1 MTITDRFLRYAAF
14 DTQSDEAARTMP
26 STPGQMRFA
35 ESLTHELKAL
45 GLHDVSL
52 DANGYVMATLPA
64 NTRRTEVPVIGF
76 IAHMDTSP
84 DMSGRD
90 VKPRIVMYTG
100 GDIVLNE
107 PLGIVLSPDVFPELN
122 NYVGQELIVTD
133 GTTLLG
139 ADDKAGVAAIVSA
152 MEYLLAHPKVEHGTV
167 RIAFTPDE
175 EIGRGADRFDVA
187 RFGCFGAYTVD
198 GGEIG
203 ELEYENF
210 NAAQTVVTVRGR
222 NIHPGSAKG
231 RMINA
236 SLVAMQL
243 NAMLPA
249 TERPETTE
257 GREGF
262 FHLTEMAGTVE
273 EAQLTYI
280 IRDHDRTL
288 FEKKKD
294 MLREAVQGINKMY
307 PECCTLDLRDQYYNM
322 REVIDQRPELIRWA
336 RHGGGRRAH
345 RAPYPRGYGRR
356 ATVVHGAALP
366 EPLRGR
372 HELPRTLR
380 IPAHPVAPEEH
391 GDDRPFMRPHRTVN
405 HLPTHII
412 HSP

>member
-1 MTITDRFLRYAAF
+1 MTITNRFIRYTAF
-14 DTQSDEAARTMP
+14 DTQSDEHARSMP

-35 ESLTHELKAL
+35 ESLTEELKAL

-52 DANGYVMATLPA
+52 DENGYVMATLPA
-64 NTRRTEVPVIGF
+64 NTSRTDVPVIGF

-90 VKPRIVMYTG
+90 VKPRIVTYAG

-107 PLGIVLSPDVFPELN
+107 SLGVVLSPDVFPELN
-122 NYVGQELIVTD
+122 HYVGQELIVTD

-152 MEYLLAHPKVEHGTV
+152 MEYLLAHPEVEHGTV

-198 GGEIG
+198 GGELG

-210 NAAQTVVTVRGR
+210 NAAQAVVNLRGR

-243 NAMLPA
+243 NEMLPPA
-249 TERPETTE
+249 ERPETTE

-262 FHLTEMAGTVE
+262 FHLTEMAGSVE

-280 IRDHDRTL
+280 IRDHDRAL
-288 FEKKKD
+288 FEKKKET
-294 MLREAVQGINKMY
+294 LREAVRRINETY
-307 PECCTLDLRDQYYNM
+307 PECCTLDMHDQYYNM
-322 REVIDQRPELIRWA
+322 REVIDRRPELIQWA
-336 RHGGGRRAH
+336 RQAMEAAGVTPIERPIRGGTDGARLSFMGLPCPNLFAGGMNFHGR
-345 RAPYPRGYGRR
+345 YEY
-356 ATVVHGAALP
+356 LP
-366 EPLRGR
+366 VPSLQKSME
-372 HELPRTLR
+372 T
-380 IPAHPVAPEEH
+380 II
-391 GDDRPFMRPHRTVN
+391 
-405 HLPTHII
+405 HLCHII
-412 HSP
+412 TK

>member
-64 NTRRTEVPVIGF
+64 NTRRTDVPVIGF

-90 VKPRIVMYTG
+90 VKPRIVTYTG

-152 MEYLLAHPKVEHGTV
+152 MEYLLAHPEVEHGTV

-210 NAAQTVVTVRGR
+210 NAAQAIVTLRGR

-273 EAQLTYI
+273 EARLTYI
-280 IRDHDRTL
+280 IRDHDREL

-336 RHGGGRRAH
+336 RQAMAAAGVVPIERPIRGGTDGARLSFMGLPCPNLFAGGMNFHGRYEYLPIPSLRKSME
-345 RAPYPRGYGRR
+345 
-356 ATVVHGAALP
+356 TIVHLCAL
-366 EPLRGR
+366 
-372 HELPRTLR
+372 
-380 IPAHPVAPEEH
+380 IAQ
-391 GDDRPFMRPHRTVN
+391 
-405 HLPTHII
+405 
-412 HSP
+412 

>member
-1 MTITDRFLRYAAF
+1 MTITERFLRYAAS
-14 DTQSDEAARTMP
+14 DTQSDEHARTMP

-35 ESLTHELKAL
+35 ESLTEELKAL

-52 DANGYVMATLPA
+52 DENGYVMATLPA
-64 NTRRTEVPVIGF
+64 NTRRTDVPVIGF

-90 VKPRIVMYTG
+90 VKPRIVAYTG
-100 GDIVLNE
+100 GEIVLNE
-107 PLGIVLSPDVFPELN
+107 PLGIVLSPDVFPGLN

-152 MEYLLAHPKVEHGTV
+152 MEYLLAHPEVEHGTV

-210 NAAQTVVTVRGR
+210 NASQAIVTLRGR

-236 SLVAMQL
+236 SLLAMQL
-243 NAMLPA
+243 NDMLPPA
-249 TERPETTE
+249 ERPETTE

-262 FHLTEMAGTVE
+262 FHLTEMTGSVE

-288 FEKKKD
+288 FEKKKET
-294 MLREAVQGINKMY
+294 LREAVQRIHAMY
-307 PECCTLDLRDQYYNM
+307 PECCTLDMRDQYYNM
-322 REVIDQRPELIRWA
+322 REVIDRRPELIQWA
-336 RHGGGRRAH
+336 RRAMAKVGVTPIERPIRGGTDGARLSFMGLPCPNLFAGGMNFHGR
-345 RAPYPRGYGRR
+345 YEY
-356 ATVVHGAALP
+356 LP
-366 EPLRGR
+366 VPSLQKSME
-372 HELPRTLR
+372 T
-380 IPAHPVAPEEH
+380 II
-391 GDDRPFMRPHRTVN
+391 
-405 HLPTHII
+405 HLCHII
-412 HSP
+412 TK

>member
-14 DTQSDEAARTMP
+14 DTQSDEHARVMP

-35 ESLTHELKAL
+35 ESLTQELKAL
-45 GLHDVSL
+45 GLLDVSL

-90 VKPRIVMYTG
+90 VKPRIVTYTG
-100 GDIVLNE
+100 GDIMLNE
-107 PLGIVLSPDVFPELN
+107 PLGVVLSPDVFPELSR
-122 NYVGQELIVTD
+122 YIGQELIVTD

-152 MEYLLAHPKVEHGTV
+152 VEYLLAHPEVEHGTV

-210 NAAQTVVTVRGR
+210 NAAQAVVTLRGR

-273 EAQLTYI
+273 EARLTYI
-280 IRDHDRTL
+280 IRDHDRAL
-288 FEKKKD
+288 FEKKKET
-294 MLREAVQGINKMY
+294 LREAVQGINKMH
-307 PECCTLDLRDQYYNM
+307 PKCCTLDMRDQYYNM
-322 REVIDQRPELIRWA
+322 REVIDRRPELIRWA
-336 RHGGGRRAH
+336 RQAMAAAGVVPIERPIRGGTDGARLSFMGLPCPNLFAGGMNFHGRYEYLPVPSLRKSME
-345 RAPYPRGYGRR
+345 
-356 ATVVHGAALP
+356 TIVHLCS
-366 EPLRGR
+366 
-372 HELPRTLR
+372 
-380 IPAHPVAPEEH
+380 
-391 GDDRPFMRPHRTVN
+391 
-405 HLPTHII
+405 II
-412 HSP
+412 AQ

>member
-26 STPGQMRFA
+26 STPGQMCFA

-64 NTRRTEVPVIGF
+64 NTRRTEVPVVGF

-90 VKPRIVMYTG
+90 VKPRIVTYTG
-100 GDIVLNE
+100 GEIVLNE
-107 PLGIVLSPDVFPELN
+107 PLGIVLSPDVFPELSR
-122 NYVGQELIVTD
+122 YVGQELIVTD

-210 NAAQTVVTVRGR
+210 NAAQAIVTLRGR

-273 EAQLTYI
+273 EARLTYI
-280 IRDHDRTL
+280 IRDHDRAL

-307 PECCTLDLRDQYYNM
+307 PECCTLDMRDQYYNM

-336 RHGGGRRAH
+336 RQAMAAAGVVPIERPIRGGTDGARLSFMGLPCPNLFAGGMNFHGRYEYLPIPSLRKSME
-345 RAPYPRGYGRR
+345 
-356 ATVVHGAALP
+356 TIVHLCS
-366 EPLRGR
+366 
-372 HELPRTLR
+372 
-380 IPAHPVAPEEH
+380 
-391 GDDRPFMRPHRTVN
+391 
-405 HLPTHII
+405 II
-412 HSP
+412 AQ

>member
-64 NTRRTEVPVIGF
+64 NTRRAEVPVIGF

-90 VKPRIVMYTG
+90 VKPRIVTYTG
-100 GDIVLNE
+100 GEIVLNE
-107 PLGIVLSPDVFPELN
+107 PLGIVLSPDIFPELN

-152 MEYLLAHPKVEHGTV
+152 MEYLLAHPEVEHGTV

-210 NAAQTVVTVRGR
+210 NAAQATVTLRGR

-273 EAQLTYI
+273 EARLTYI

-294 MLREAVQGINKMY
+294 MLREAVQGINKMH

-336 RHGGGRRAH
+336 RQAMAAAGVVPIERPIRGGTDGARLSFMGLPCPNLFAGGMNFHGRYEYLPIPSLRKSME
-345 RAPYPRGYGRR
+345 
-356 ATVVHGAALP
+356 TIVHLCAL
-366 EPLRGR
+366 
-372 HELPRTLR
+372 
-380 IPAHPVAPEEH
+380 IAQ
-391 GDDRPFMRPHRTVN
+391 
-405 HLPTHII
+405 
-412 HSP
+412 

>member
-1 MTITDRFLRYAAF
+1 MTITERFLRYAAS
-14 DTQSDEAARTMP
+14 DTQSDEQARTMP

-35 ESLTHELKAL
+35 ESLTEELKAL

-52 DANGYVMATLPA
+52 DENGYVMATLPA
-64 NTRRTEVPVIGF
+64 NTRRTDVPVIGF

-90 VKPRIVMYTG
+90 VKLRIVAYAG

-107 PLGIVLSPDVFPELN
+107 SLGVVLSPDVFPELN
-122 NYVGQELIVTD
+122 HYVGQELIVTD

-152 MEYLLAHPKVEHGTV
+152 MEYLLAHPEVEHGTV

-210 NAAQTVVTVRGR
+210 NAAQAVVTLRGR

-249 TERPETTE
+249 TERAETTE

-273 EAQLTYI
+273 EARLTYI
-280 IRDHDRTL
+280 IRDHDREL

-294 MLREAVQGINKMY
+294 MLREAVRQINKMH

-336 RHGGGRRAH
+336 RQAMAAAGVVPIERPIRGGTDGARLSFMGLPCPNLFAGGMNFHGR
-345 RAPYPRGYGRR
+345 YEY
-356 ATVVHGAALP
+356 LP
-366 EPLRGR
+366 VPSLQKSME
-372 HELPRTLR
+372 T
-380 IPAHPVAPEEH
+380 II
-391 GDDRPFMRPHRTVN
+391 
-405 HLPTHII
+405 HLCHII
-412 HSP
+412 TK

>member
-14 DTQSDEAARTMP
+14 DTQSNEQVRVMP

-35 ESLTHELKAL
+35 ESLTQELKAL
-45 GLHDVSL
+45 GLHDISL

-64 NTRRTEVPVIGF
+64 NTSRTDVPVIGF

-90 VKPRIVMYTG
+90 VKPRIVTYTG
-100 GDIVLNE
+100 GEIVLNE
-107 PLGIVLSPDVFPELN
+107 PLGVVLSPDVFPELN

-152 MEYLLAHPKVEHGTV
+152 VEYLLAHPEMEHGTV

-210 NAAQTVVTVRGR
+210 NAAQAIVTLRGR

-262 FHLTEMAGTVE
+262 FHLTEMVGTVE
-273 EAQLTYI
+273 EARLTYI
-280 IRDHDRTL
+280 IRDHDREL

-294 MLREAVQGINKMY
+294 MLREAVQGINKMH
-307 PECCTLDLRDQYYNM
+307 PKCCTLDLRDQYYNM
-322 REVIDQRPELIRWA
+322 REVIDRRPELIRWA
-336 RHGGGRRAH
+336 RQAMAAAGVVPIERPIRGGTDGARLSFMGLPCPNLFAGGMNFHGR
-345 RAPYPRGYGRR
+345 YEY
-356 ATVVHGAALP
+356 LP
-366 EPLRGR
+366 VPSLRKSM
-372 HELPRTLR
+372 ET
-380 IPAHPVAPEEH
+380 
-391 GDDRPFMRPHRTVN
+391 
-405 HLPTHII
+405 II
-412 HSP
+412 HLCAIIAQ

>member
-1 MTITDRFLRYAAF
+1 MTITERFLRYAAS
-14 DTQSDEAARTMP
+14 DTQSDEHARSMP

-35 ESLTHELKAL
+35 ESLTEELKAL

-52 DANGYVMATLPA
+52 DENGYVMATLPA
-64 NTRRTEVPVIGF
+64 NTSRTDVPVIGF

-90 VKPRIVMYTG
+90 VKPRIVAYTG

-107 PLGIVLSPDVFPELN
+107 SLGIVLSPDVFPELN
-122 NYVGQELIVTD
+122 HYVGQELIVTD

-152 MEYLLAHPKVEHGTV
+152 MEYLLTHPEVEHGTV

-198 GGEIG
+198 GGELG

-210 NAAQTVVTVRGR
+210 NAAQAVVTLRGR

-236 SLVAMQL
+236 SLLAMQL
-243 NAMLPA
+243 NDMLPPA
-249 TERPETTE
+249 ERPETTE

-262 FHLTEMAGTVE
+262 FHLTEMTGTVE
-273 EAQLTYI
+273 EARLTYI
-280 IRDHDRTL
+280 IRDHDRAL
-288 FEKKKD
+288 FEKKKET
-294 MLREAVQGINKMY
+294 LREAVQRIHAMY
-307 PECCTLDLRDQYYNM
+307 PESCTLDMRDQYYNM
-322 REVIDQRPELIRWA
+322 REVIDQRPELIQWA
-336 RHGGGRRAH
+336 RRAMETAGVTPIERPIRGGTDGARLSFMGLPCPNLFAGGMNFHGR
-345 RAPYPRGYGRR
+345 YEY
-356 ATVVHGAALP
+356 LP
-366 EPLRGR
+366 VPSLQKSME
-372 HELPRTLR
+372 T
-380 IPAHPVAPEEH
+380 II
-391 GDDRPFMRPHRTVN
+391 
-405 HLPTHII
+405 HLCHII
-412 HSP
+412 TK

>member
-1 MTITDRFLRYAAF
+1 MTITDRFLRYAAS
-14 DTQSDEAARTMP
+14 DTKSDEHARSMP

-35 ESLTHELKAL
+35 ESLTEELKAL

-52 DANGYVMATLPA
+52 DENGYVMATLPA
-64 NTRRTEVPVIGF
+64 NTPRTDVPVIGF

-90 VKPRIVMYTG
+90 VKPRIVAYAG

-107 PLGIVLSPDVFPELN
+107 SLGVVLSPDVFPELN
-122 NYVGQELIVTD
+122 HYVGQELIVTD

-152 MEYLLAHPKVEHGTV
+152 MEYLLAHPEVEHGTV

-198 GGEIG
+198 GGELG

-210 NAAQTVVTVRGR
+210 NAAQAVVTLRGR

-243 NAMLPA
+243 NDMLPPA
-249 TERPETTE
+249 ERPETTE

-262 FHLTEMAGTVE
+262 FHLTEMAGSVE

-280 IRDHDRTL
+280 IRDHDRAL
-288 FEKKKD
+288 FEKKKET
-294 MLREAVQGINKMY
+294 LREAVRRIHATY
-307 PECCTLDLRDQYYNM
+307 PESCTLDMRDQYYNM
-322 REVIDQRPELIRWA
+322 REVIDQRPELIAWA
-336 RHGGGRRAH
+336 RQAMKAAGVTPIERPIRGGTDGARLSFMGLPCPNLFAGGMNFHGR
-345 RAPYPRGYGRR
+345 YEY
-356 ATVVHGAALP
+356 LP
-366 EPLRGR
+366 VPSLQKSME
-372 HELPRTLR
+372 T
-380 IPAHPVAPEEH
+380 II
-391 GDDRPFMRPHRTVN
+391 
-405 HLPTHII
+405 HLCHII
-412 HSP
+412 TK

>member
-1 MTITDRFLRYAAF
+1 MTITDRFLRYAAS
-14 DTQSDEAARTMP
+14 DTQSDEQARTMP

-35 ESLTHELKAL
+35 ESLTEELKAL

-52 DANGYVMATLPA
+52 DENGYVMATLPA
-64 NTRRTEVPVIGF
+64 NTSRTDVPVIGF

-90 VKPRIVMYTG
+90 VKPRIVAYAG

-107 PLGIVLSPDVFPELN
+107 SLGVVLSPDVFPELN
-122 NYVGQELIVTD
+122 HYVGQELIVTD

-152 MEYLLAHPKVEHGTV
+152 MEYLLAHPEVEHGTV

-210 NAAQTVVTVRGR
+210 NAAQAIVTLRGR

-236 SLVAMQL
+236 SLLAMQL
-243 NAMLPA
+243 NDMLPPA
-249 TERPETTE
+249 ERPEMTE

-273 EAQLTYI
+273 EARLTYI
-280 IRDHDRTL
+280 IRDHDRAL
-288 FEKKKD
+288 FEKKKET
-294 MLREAVQGINKMY
+294 LREAVRRIHATY
-307 PECCTLDLRDQYYNM
+307 PESCTLDMHDQYYNM
-322 REVIDQRPELIRWA
+322 REVIDRRPELIQWA
-336 RHGGGRRAH
+336 RQAMEAAGVTPIERPIRGGTDGARLSFMGLPCPNLFAGGMNFHGR
-345 RAPYPRGYGRR
+345 YEY
-356 ATVVHGAALP
+356 LP
-366 EPLRGR
+366 VPSLQKSME
-372 HELPRTLR
+372 T
-380 IPAHPVAPEEH
+380 II
-391 GDDRPFMRPHRTVN
+391 
-405 HLPTHII
+405 HLCHII
-412 HSP
+412 TK

>member
-1 MTITDRFLRYAAF
+1 MTITDRFLRYAAS
-14 DTQSDEAARTMP
+14 DTQSDEQARTMP

-35 ESLTHELKAL
+35 ESLTEELKAL

-52 DANGYVMATLPA
+52 DENGYVMATLPA
-64 NTRRTEVPVIGF
+64 NTSRTDVPVIGF

-90 VKPRIVMYTG
+90 VKPRIVAYAG

-107 PLGIVLSPDVFPELN
+107 SLGVVLSPDVFPELN
-122 NYVGQELIVTD
+122 HYVGQELIVTD

-152 MEYLLAHPKVEHGTV
+152 MEYLLAHPEVEHGTV

-198 GGEIG
+198 GGELG

-210 NAAQTVVTVRGR
+210 NAAQAVVTLRGR

-243 NAMLPA
+243 NEMLPPA
-249 TERPETTE
+249 ERPETTE

-262 FHLTEMAGTVE
+262 FHLTEMAGSVE

-280 IRDHDRTL
+280 IRDHDRAL
-288 FEKKKD
+288 FEKKKET
-294 MLREAVQGINKMY
+294 LREAVRRINETY
-307 PECCTLDLRDQYYNM
+307 PESCTLDMRDQYYNM
-322 REVIDQRPELIRWA
+322 REVIDQRPELIQWA
-336 RHGGGRRAH
+336 RRAMAEVGVTPIERPIRGGTDGARLSFMGLPCPNLFAGGMNFHGR
-345 RAPYPRGYGRR
+345 YEY
-356 ATVVHGAALP
+356 LP
-366 EPLRGR
+366 VPSLQKSME
-372 HELPRTLR
+372 T
-380 IPAHPVAPEEH
+380 II
-391 GDDRPFMRPHRTVN
+391 
-405 HLPTHII
+405 HLCHII
-412 HSP
+412 TK

>member
-1 MTITDRFLRYAAF
+1 MTITERFLRYAAS
-14 DTQSDEAARTMP
+14 DTQSDEQARTMP

-35 ESLTHELKAL
+35 ESLTEELKAL

-52 DANGYVMATLPA
+52 DENGYIMATLPA
-64 NTRRTEVPVIGF
+64 NTRRTDVPVIGF

-90 VKPRIVMYTG
+90 VKPRIVAYTG
-100 GDIVLNE
+100 GEIVLNE

-152 MEYLLAHPKVEHGTV
+152 VEYLLTHPEVEHGTV

-175 EIGRGADRFDVA
+175 EIGRGADRLDVE

-210 NAAQTVVTVRGR
+210 NAAQAIVTLRGR

-236 SLVAMQL
+236 SLLAMQL
-243 NAMLPA
+243 NDMLPPA
-249 TERPETTE
+249 ERPETTE

-262 FHLTEMAGTVE
+262 FHLTEMTGTVE
-273 EAQLTYI
+273 EARLTYI
-280 IRDHDRTL
+280 IRDHDRAL
-288 FEKKKD
+288 FEKKKET
-294 MLREAVQGINKMY
+294 LREAVRRIHAMY
-307 PECCTLDLRDQYYNM
+307 PESCTLDMRDQYYNM
-322 REVIDQRPELIRWA
+322 REVIDQRPELIQWA
-336 RHGGGRRAH
+336 RRAMAEAGVTPIERPIRGGTDGARLSFMGLPCPNLFAGGMNFHGR
-345 RAPYPRGYGRR
+345 YEY
-356 ATVVHGAALP
+356 LP
-366 EPLRGR
+366 VPSLQKSME
-372 HELPRTLR
+372 T
-380 IPAHPVAPEEH
+380 II
-391 GDDRPFMRPHRTVN
+391 
-405 HLPTHII
+405 HLCHII
-412 HSP
+412 TK

>member
-1 MTITDRFLRYAAF
+1 MTITERFLRYAAS
-14 DTQSDEAARTMP
+14 DTQSDEHARSMP

-35 ESLTHELKAL
+35 ESLTEELKAL

-52 DANGYVMATLPA
+52 DENGYVMATLPA
-64 NTRRTEVPVIGF
+64 NTRRTDVPVIGF

-90 VKPRIVMYTG
+90 VKPRIVTYTG
-100 GDIVLNE
+100 GEIVLNE

-152 MEYLLAHPKVEHGTV
+152 MEYLLTHPEVEHGTV

-198 GGEIG
+198 GGELG

-210 NAAQTVVTVRGR
+210 NAAQAVVTLRGR

-236 SLVAMQL
+236 SLLAMQL
-243 NAMLPA
+243 NDMLPPA
-249 TERPETTE
+249 ERPETTE

-262 FHLTEMAGTVE
+262 FHLTEMAGSVE
-273 EAQLTYI
+273 EARLTYI
-280 IRDHDRTL
+280 IRDHDRAL
-288 FEKKKD
+288 FEKKKET
-294 MLREAVQGINKMY
+294 LREAVRRIHATY
-307 PECCTLDLRDQYYNM
+307 PESCTLDMRDQYYNM
-322 REVIDQRPELIRWA
+322 REVIDRRPELIAWA
-336 RHGGGRRAH
+336 RRAMEAAGVTPIERPIRGGTDGARLSFMGLPCPNLFAGGMNFHGR
-345 RAPYPRGYGRR
+345 YEY
-356 ATVVHGAALP
+356 LP
-366 EPLRGR
+366 VPSLQKSME
-372 HELPRTLR
+372 T
-380 IPAHPVAPEEH
+380 II
-391 GDDRPFMRPHRTVN
+391 
-405 HLPTHII
+405 HLCHII
-412 HSP
+412 TK

>member
-1 MTITDRFLRYAAF
+1 MTITDRFLRYTAF
-14 DTQSDEAARTMP
+14 DTQSDEHARSMP

-35 ESLTHELKAL
+35 ESLTEELKAL

-52 DANGYVMATLPA
+52 DENGYVMATLPA
-64 NTRRTEVPVIGF
+64 NTSRMDVPVIGF

-90 VKPRIVMYTG
+90 VKPRIIAYAG

-107 PLGIVLSPDVFPELN
+107 SLGVVLSPDVFPELN
-122 NYVGQELIVTD
+122 HYVGQELIVTD

-152 MEYLLAHPKVEHGTV
+152 MEYLLTHPEVEHGTV

-187 RFGCFGAYTVD
+187 RFGCFGTYTVD
-198 GGEIG
+198 GGELG

-210 NAAQTVVTVRGR
+210 NAAQAVVTLRGR

-236 SLVAMQL
+236 SLLAMQL
-243 NAMLPA
+243 NEMLPPA
-249 TERPETTE
+249 ERPETTE

-262 FHLTEMAGTVE
+262 FHLTEMAGSVE

-280 IRDHDRTL
+280 IRDHDRAL
-288 FEKKKD
+288 FEKKKET
-294 MLREAVQGINKMY
+294 LREAVRHINETY
-307 PECCTLDLRDQYYNM
+307 PESCTLDMRDQYYNM
-322 REVIDQRPELIRWA
+322 REVIDRRPELIQWA
-336 RHGGGRRAH
+336 RQAMEAAGVTPIERPIRGGTDGARLSFMGLPCPNLFAGGMNFHGR
-345 RAPYPRGYGRR
+345 YEY
-356 ATVVHGAALP
+356 LP
-366 EPLRGR
+366 VPSLQKSME
-372 HELPRTLR
+372 T
-380 IPAHPVAPEEH
+380 II
-391 GDDRPFMRPHRTVN
+391 
-405 HLPTHII
+405 HLCHII
-412 HSP
+412 TK

>member
-1 MTITDRFLRYAAF
+1 MTIIDRFLRYAAF
-14 DTQSDEAARTMP
+14 DTQSDEHARIMP

-35 ESLTHELKAL
+35 ESLTQELKAL

-52 DANGYVMATLPA
+52 DENGYVMATLPA
-64 NTRRTEVPVIGF
+64 NMSRTDVPVIGF

-90 VKPRIVMYTG
+90 VKPRIVTYTG

-107 PLGIVLSPDVFPELN
+107 QRGVVLSPDVFPELN
-122 NYVGQELIVTD
+122 NYVGQELIITD

-152 MEYLLAHPKVEHGTV
+152 MEYLLAHPEVEHGTV

-210 NAAQTVVTVRGR
+210 NAAQAVVNLRGR

-243 NAMLPA
+243 NAMLPPD
-249 TERPETTE
+249 ERPETTD

-262 FHLTEMAGTVE
+262 FHLTEMTGTVE

-280 IRDHDRTL
+280 IRDHDRAL
-288 FEKKKD
+288 FEKKKET
-294 MLREAVQGINKMY
+294 LREAVRRINETY
-307 PECCTLDLRDQYYNM
+307 PESCTLDMHDQYYNM
-322 REVIDQRPELIRWA
+322 REVIDRRPELIAWA
-336 RHGGGRRAH
+336 RQAMEAAGVTPIERPIRGGTDGARLSFMGLPCPNLFAGGMNFHGR
-345 RAPYPRGYGRR
+345 YEY
-356 ATVVHGAALP
+356 LP
-366 EPLRGR
+366 VTSLRKSM
-372 HELPRTLR
+372 ET
-380 IPAHPVAPEEH
+380 II
-391 GDDRPFMRPHRTVN
+391 
-405 HLPTHII
+405 HLCHII
-412 HSP
+412 TNK

>member
-1 MTITDRFLRYAAF
+1 MTITDRFLRYAAS
-14 DTQSDEAARTMP
+14 DTQSDEHARSMP

-35 ESLTHELKAL
+35 ESLTEELKAL

-52 DANGYVMATLPA
+52 DENGYVMATLPA
-64 NTRRTEVPVIGF
+64 NTRRTDVPVIGF

-90 VKPRIVMYTG
+90 VKPRIVAYAR

-122 NYVGQELIVTD
+122 HYVGQELIVTD

-152 MEYLLAHPKVEHGTV
+152 MEYLLAHPEVEHGTV

-210 NAAQTVVTVRGR
+210 NAAQAIVTLRGR

-236 SLVAMQL
+236 SLLAMQL
-243 NAMLPA
+243 NDMLPPA
-249 TERPETTE
+249 ERPEMTE

-262 FHLTEMAGTVE
+262 FHLTEMAGSVE

-280 IRDHDRTL
+280 IRDHDRAL
-288 FEKKKD
+288 FEKKKET
-294 MLREAVQGINKMY
+294 LREAVRRIHATY
-307 PECCTLDLRDQYYNM
+307 PESCTLDMRDQYYNM
-322 REVIDQRPELIRWA
+322 REVIDQRPELIQWA
-336 RHGGGRRAH
+336 RRAMAEVGVTPIERPIRGGTDGARLSFMGLPCPNLFAGGMNFHGR
-345 RAPYPRGYGRR
+345 YEY
-356 ATVVHGAALP
+356 LP
-366 EPLRGR
+366 VPSLQKSME
-372 HELPRTLR
+372 T
-380 IPAHPVAPEEH
+380 II
-391 GDDRPFMRPHRTVN
+391 
-405 HLPTHII
+405 HLCHII
-412 HSP
+412 TK

>member
-26 STPGQMRFA
+26 STPGQMRFP
-35 ESLTHELKAL
+35 ESLTQELKAL

-90 VKPRIVMYTG
+90 VKPRIVTYTG
-100 GDIVLNE
+100 GEIVLNE

-152 MEYLLAHPKVEHGTV
+152 MEYLLTHPEVEHGTV

-210 NAAQTVVTVRGR
+210 NAAQAVVTVRGR

-273 EAQLTYI
+273 EARLTYI

-294 MLREAVQGINKMY
+294 MLREAVQGINKMH

-322 REVIDQRPELIRWA
+322 REVIDERPELIRWA
-336 RHGGGRRAH
+336 RQARAAAGVVPIERPIRGGTDGARLSFMGLPCPNLFAGGMNFHGRYEYLPIPSLRKSME
-345 RAPYPRGYGRR
+345 
-356 ATVVHGAALP
+356 TIVHLCS
-366 EPLRGR
+366 
-372 HELPRTLR
+372 
-380 IPAHPVAPEEH
+380 
-391 GDDRPFMRPHRTVN
+391 
-405 HLPTHII
+405 II
-412 HSP
+412 TQ

>member
-14 DTQSDEAARTMP
+14 DTQSNEQVRVMP

-35 ESLTHELKAL
+35 ESLTQELKAL

-90 VKPRIVMYTG
+90 VKPRIVTYTG
-100 GDIVLNE
+100 GEIVLNE
-107 PLGIVLSPDVFPELN
+107 PLGVVLSPDVFPELN

-152 MEYLLAHPKVEHGTV
+152 MEYLLAHPEVEHGTV

-198 GGEIG
+198 GGELG

-210 NAAQTVVTVRGR
+210 NAAQAVVTLRGR

-249 TERPETTE
+249 MERPETTG

-273 EAQLTYI
+273 EARLTYI
-280 IRDHDRTL
+280 IRNHDREL

-307 PECCTLDLRDQYYNM
+307 PKSCTLDLRDQYYNM
-322 REVIDQRPELIRWA
+322 REVIDRRPELIRWA
-336 RHGGGRRAH
+336 RQAMAAAGVTPIERPIRGGTDGARLSFMGLPCPNLFAGGMNFHGRYEYLPVTSLRKSME
-345 RAPYPRGYGRR
+345 
-356 ATVVHGAALP
+356 TIVHLCS
-366 EPLRGR
+366 
-372 HELPRTLR
+372 
-380 IPAHPVAPEEH
+380 
-391 GDDRPFMRPHRTVN
+391 
-405 HLPTHII
+405 II
-412 HSP
+412 AQ

>member
-14 DTQSDEAARTMP
+14 DTQSDEQVRVMP

-35 ESLTHELKAL
+35 ESLTQELKAL
-45 GLHDVSL
+45 GLHDISL

-64 NTRRTEVPVIGF
+64 NTSRTDVPVIGF

-84 DMSGRD
+84 DMSGRE
-90 VKPRIVMYTG
+90 VKPRIVTYTG
-100 GDIVLNE
+100 GEIVLNE
-107 PLGIVLSPDVFPELN
+107 PLGVVLSPDVFPELN

-152 MEYLLAHPKVEHGTV
+152 VEYLLAHPEVEHGTV

-210 NAAQTVVTVRGR
+210 NAAQAIVTLRGR

-262 FHLTEMAGTVE
+262 FHLTEMVGTVE
-273 EAQLTYI
+273 EARLTYI
-280 IRDHDRTL
+280 IRDHDREL

-307 PECCTLDLRDQYYNM
+307 PECCTLNMRDQYYNM
-322 REVIDQRPELIRWA
+322 REVIDRRPELIRWA
-336 RHGGGRRAH
+336 RQAMAAAGVVPIERPIRGGTDGARLSFMGLPCPNLFAGGMNFHGRYEYL
-345 RAPYPRGYGRR
+345 PVPSLWKSME
-356 ATVVHGAALP
+356 TIVHLCS
-366 EPLRGR
+366 
-372 HELPRTLR
+372 
-380 IPAHPVAPEEH
+380 II
-391 GDDRPFMRPHRTVN
+391 
-405 HLPTHII
+405 THK
-412 HSP
+412 S

>member
-1 MTITDRFLRYAAF
+1 MTITERFLRYAAS
-14 DTQSDEAARTMP
+14 DTQSDEQARTMP

-35 ESLTHELKAL
+35 ESLTEELKAL

-52 DANGYVMATLPA
+52 DENGYVMATLPA
-64 NTRRTEVPVIGF
+64 NTRRTDVPVIGF

-90 VKPRIVMYTG
+90 VKPRIVTYTG
-100 GDIVLNE
+100 GEIVLNE

-122 NYVGQELIVTD
+122 HYVGQELIVTD

-152 MEYLLAHPKVEHGTV
+152 MEYLLTHPEVEHGTV

-198 GGEIG
+198 GGELG

-210 NAAQTVVTVRGR
+210 NAAQAVVNLRGR

-243 NAMLPA
+243 NEMLPPA
-249 TERPETTE
+249 ERPETTE

-262 FHLTEMAGTVE
+262 FHLTEMAGSVE

-280 IRDHDRTL
+280 IRDHDRAL
-288 FEKKKD
+288 FEKKKET
-294 MLREAVQGINKMY
+294 LREAVRRIHATY
-307 PECCTLDLRDQYYNM
+307 PESCTLDMRDQYYNM
-322 REVIDQRPELIRWA
+322 REVIDRRPELIAWA
-336 RHGGGRRAH
+336 RRAMEAAGVTPIERPIRGGTDGARLSFMGLPCPNLFAGGMNFHGR
-345 RAPYPRGYGRR
+345 YEY
-356 ATVVHGAALP
+356 LP
-366 EPLRGR
+366 VPSLQKSME
-372 HELPRTLR
+372 T
-380 IPAHPVAPEEH
+380 II
-391 GDDRPFMRPHRTVN
+391 
-405 HLPTHII
+405 HLCHII
-412 HSP
+412 TK

>member
-1 MTITDRFLRYAAF
+1 MTITDRFLRYTAF
-14 DTQSDEAARTMP
+14 DTQSDEHARSMP

-35 ESLTHELKAL
+35 ESLTEELKAL

-52 DANGYVMATLPA
+52 DENGYVMATLPA
-64 NTRRTEVPVIGF
+64 NTSRADVPVIGF
-76 IAHMDTSP
+76 IAHIDTSP

-90 VKPRIVMYTG
+90 VKPRIVAYAG

-107 PLGIVLSPDVFPELN
+107 SLGVVLSPDVFPELSH
-122 NYVGQELIVTD
+122 YVGQELIVTD

-152 MEYLLAHPKVEHGTV
+152 MEYLLTHPEVEHGTV

-198 GGEIG
+198 GGELG

-210 NAAQTVVTVRGR
+210 NAAQAVVNLRGR

-243 NAMLPA
+243 NEMLPPA
-249 TERPETTE
+249 ERPETTE

-262 FHLTEMAGTVE
+262 FHLTEMAGSVE

-280 IRDHDRTL
+280 IRDHDRAL
-288 FEKKKD
+288 FEKKKET
-294 MLREAVQGINKMY
+294 LREAVRRINETY
-307 PECCTLDLRDQYYNM
+307 PESCTLDMRDQYYNM
-322 REVIDQRPELIRWA
+322 REVIDRRPELIQWA
-336 RHGGGRRAH
+336 RQAMEAAGVTPIERPIRGGTDGARLSFMGLPCPNLFAGGMNFHGR
-345 RAPYPRGYGRR
+345 YEY
-356 ATVVHGAALP
+356 LP
-366 EPLRGR
+366 VPSLQKSME
-372 HELPRTLR
+372 T
-380 IPAHPVAPEEH
+380 II
-391 GDDRPFMRPHRTVN
+391 
-405 HLPTHII
+405 HLCHII
-412 HSP
+412 TK